1 MFTENKDTFAE
12 VVDITL
18 YRYNSVDNRIWAIL
32 KNSEAHK
39 KLSKHSIL
47 VSSDSLK
54 EILLAHFR
62 KEINRVESLHSS
74 IVHKEATSVYFL
86 WKMLEDL
93 LGLRWVKF
101 TLNSNVAYN
110 RVVDIDDMKTIKYS
124 VKVVRGTLRMFDI
137 FNPAQLPLIN
147 TILHKAH
154 VLKQNQQFTIIKVE
168 DLMTKLDI
176 LLAKNNSSEIA
187 TPVNAI
193 LAEID
198 QYHTDNPELLL
209 VTDFD

>member
-39 KLSKHSIL
+39 KLSTHSIL

-147 TILHKAH
+147 TILHKAN
-154 VLKQNQQFTIIKVE
+154 VLKPNQQFTIIKVE
-168 DLMTKLDI
+168 DFMTKLDI

>member
-32 KNSEAHK
+32 KNNDSHK
-39 KLSKHSIL
+39 KLSDQSVL
-47 VSSDSLK
+47 VSSETLK
-54 EILLAHFR
+54 TLLLANFR
-62 KEINRVESLHSS
+62 KEINRVESLHGS

-101 TLNSNVAYN
+101 TLNTNVIYN

-124 VKVVRGTLRMFDI
+124 VKVIRGTLRMFDI
-137 FNPAQLPLIN
+137 FTTAQLPLIN
-147 TILHKAH
+147 TILHKAD
-154 VLKQNQQFTIIKVE
+154 VLKPNQQFTIIKTD
-168 DLMTKLDI
+168 DLVTKLDV
-176 LLAKNNSSEIA
+176 LLSKNNSSEIA

-193 LAEID
+193 LAEIEAY
-198 QYHTDNPELLL
+198 QTDNPELLL

>member
-18 YRYNSVDNRIWAIL
+18 YRYNSVDNRIWAML
-32 KNSEAHK
+32 KSSEAHK
-39 KLSKHSIL
+39 SLGKHSVL
-47 VSSDSLK
+47 VSNETLK
-54 EILLAHFR
+54 EILLTHFK

-86 WKMLEDL
+86 WKMLDDL

-101 TLNSNVAYN
+101 TLNANVAYN

-124 VKVVRGTLRMFDI
+124 VKVIRGTLRMFDI
-137 FNPAQLPLIN
+137 FNQAQLPLIN
-147 TILHKAH
+147 SILHKAN
-154 VLKQNQQFTIIKVE
+154 VLRPKQQFTIIKTE
-168 DLMTKLDI
+168 DLVTKLDI
-176 LLAKNNSSEIA
+176 LLNKNNSSEIA
-187 TPVNAI
+187 TPINAI

-198 QYHTDNPELLL
+198 HYQTDNPELLL

>member
-18 YRYNSVDNRIWAIL
+18 YRYNSVDNRIWAML
-32 KNSEAHK
+32 RNSEAHK
-39 KLSKHSIL
+39 KLSKYSIL

-147 TILHKAH
+147 TILHKAN
-154 VLKQNQQFTIIKVE
+154 VLKPNQQFTIIKVE
-168 DLMTKLDI
+168 DFMTKLDI

>member
-32 KNSEAHK
+32 KSSDVHK
-39 KLSKHSIL
+39 KLSDQSIL
-47 VSSDSLK
+47 ISAESLK
-54 EILLAHFR
+54 TILLSNFK

-74 IVHKEATSVYFL
+74 IVHKEATSIYFL

-101 TLNSNVAYN
+101 TLNTNVVYN
-110 RVVDIDDMKTIKYS
+110 RVVDIEDMKTIKYS
-124 VKVVRGTLRMFDI
+124 VKIIRGTLRMFDI
-137 FNPAQLPLIN
+137 FTTAQLPLIN
-147 TILHKAH
+147 TILHKAN
-154 VLKQNQQFTIIKVE
+154 VLRPNQQFTIIKAD
-168 DLMTKLDI
+168 DLVTKLDV

-193 LAEID
+193 LAEVEAY
-198 QYHTDNPELLL
+198 QTDNPELLL

>member
-147 TILHKAH
+147 TILHKAN
-154 VLKQNQQFTIIKVE
+154 VLKPNQQFTIIKVE
-168 DLMTKLDI
+168 DFMTKLDI

>member
-1 MFTENKDTFAE
+1 MFTENKDTFSE

-32 KNSEAHK
+32 KNSEVHK
-39 KLSKHSIL
+39 VLSDQSIL
-47 VSSDSLK
+47 VSAESLK
-54 EILLAHFR
+54 SILLANFK
-62 KEINRVESLHSS
+62 KEINRVESLHGS
-74 IVHKEATSVYFL
+74 IVHKEATSIYFL

-101 TLNSNVAYN
+101 TLNTNVAYN

-124 VKVVRGTLRMFDI
+124 VKVIRGTLRMFDI
-137 FNPAQLPLIN
+137 FTTAQLPLIN
-147 TILHKAH
+147 TILYKAD
-154 VLKQNQQFTIIKVE
+154 VLKPNQQFTIIKAD
-168 DLMTKLDI
+168 DLVTKLDI

-187 TPVNAI
+187 TPVNV
-193 LAEID
+193 LLTEIEAY
-198 QYHTDNPELLL
+198 QTDNPELLL

>member
-54 EILLAHFR
+54 ELLLAYFR

-147 TILHKAH
+147 TILHKAN
-154 VLKQNQQFTIIKVE
+154 VLNPNQQFIIIKVE

>member
-32 KNSEAHK
+32 KSSDVHK
-39 KLSKHSIL
+39 KLSDQSIL
-47 VSSDSLK
+47 ISAESLK
-54 EILLAHFR
+54 TILLSNFK

-74 IVHKEATSVYFL
+74 IVHKEATSIYFL

-101 TLNSNVAYN
+101 TLNTNVVYN
-110 RVVDIDDMKTIKYS
+110 RVVDIEDMKTIKYS
-124 VKVVRGTLRMFDI
+124 VKIIRGTLRMFDI
-137 FNPAQLPLIN
+137 FTTAQLPLIN
-147 TILHKAH
+147 TILHKAN
-154 VLKQNQQFTIIKVE
+154 VLRPNQQFTIIKAD
-168 DLMTKLDI
+168 DLVTKLDI

-193 LAEID
+193 LAEVEAY
-198 QYHTDNPELLL
+198 QTDNPELLL

>member
-18 YRYNSVDNRIWAIL
+18 YRYNSVDNRIWAML
-32 KNSEAHK
+32 RNSEAHK
-39 KLSKHSIL
+39 KLSKHSVL
-47 VSSDSLK
+47 VSSKTLK
-54 EILLAHFR
+54 EILLTHFR

-147 TILHKAH
+147 TILHKAN
-154 VLKQNQQFTIIKVE
+154 VLKPNQQFTIIKVE

>member
-1 MFTENKDTFAE
+1 
-12 VVDITL
+12 
-18 YRYNSVDNRIWAIL
+18 
-32 KNSEAHK
+32 
-39 KLSKHSIL
+39 L

-54 EILLAHFR
+54 ELLLAYFR

-147 TILHKAH
+147 TILYKANI
-154 VLKQNQQFTIIKVE
+154 LKPNQQFTIIKVE

>member
-110 RVVDIDDMKTIKYS
+110 RIVDIDDMKTIKYS

-147 TILHKAH
+147 TILHKAN
-154 VLKQNQQFTIIKVE
+154 VLKPNQQFTIIKVE
-168 DLMTKLDI
+168 DFMTKLDI

>member
-54 EILLAHFR
+54 ELLLAYFR

-147 TILHKAH
+147 TILYKANI
-154 VLKQNQQFTIIKVE
+154 LKPNQQFTIIKVE

>member
-39 KLSKHSIL
+39 KLSTHSIL

-147 TILHKAH
+147 TILHKANI
-154 VLKQNQQFTIIKVE
+154 LKPNQQFTIIKVE
-168 DLMTKLDI
+168 DFMTKLDI

>member
-39 KLSKHSIL
+39 KMSKHSIL

>member
-39 KLSKHSIL
+39 TLSKQSIL
-47 VSSDSLK
+47 VSSETLK
-54 EILLAHFR
+54 DILLTHFR

-101 TLNSNVAYN
+101 TLNTNVAYN
-110 RVVDIDDMKTIKYS
+110 RVVDIEDMKTIKYS
-124 VKVVRGTLRMFDI
+124 VKVIRGTLRMFDI
-137 FNPAQLPLIN
+137 FTATQLPLIN
-147 TILHKAH
+147 TILHKAN
-154 VLKQNQQFTIIKVE
+154 VLKPGQQFTIIKAE
-168 DLMTKLDI
+168 DLLTKLDI

-193 LAEID
+193 LTEIEAY
-198 QYHTDNPELLL
+198 QIDNPELLL

>member
-18 YRYNSVDNRIWAIL
+18 YRYNSVDNRIWAML

-39 KLSKHSIL
+39 SLSKHSVL
-47 VSSDSLK
+47 VSNETLK
-54 EILLAHFR
+54 EILLTHFK

-86 WKMLEDL
+86 WKMLDDL

-101 TLNSNVAYN
+101 TLNTNVAYN

-124 VKVVRGTLRMFDI
+124 VKVIRGTLRMFDI
-137 FNPAQLPLIN
+137 FNQAQLPLIN
-147 TILHKAH
+147 SILHKANI
-154 VLKQNQQFTIIKVE
+154 LRPKQQFTIIKTE
-168 DLMTKLDI
+168 DLVTKLDI
-176 LLAKNNSSEIA
+176 LLNKNNSSEIA
-187 TPVNAI
+187 TPINAI

-198 QYHTDNPELLL
+198 HYQTDNPELLL

>member
-18 YRYNSVDNRIWAIL
+18 YRYNSVDNRIWAML
-32 KNSEAHK
+32 RNSEAHK
-39 KLSKHSIL
+39 KLSKHSVL
-47 VSSDSLK
+47 VSSDTLK
-54 EILLAHFR
+54 EILLTHFR

-147 TILHKAH
+147 TILHKAN
-154 VLKQNQQFTIIKVE
+154 VLKPNQQFTIIKVE

>member
-18 YRYNSVDNRIWAIL
+18 YRYNSVDNRIWAML
-32 KNSEAHK
+32 KGSEAHK
-39 KLSKHSIL
+39 SLSKHSVL
-47 VSSDSLK
+47 VSNETLK
-54 EILLAHFR
+54 EILLTHFK

-86 WKMLEDL
+86 WKMLDDL

-101 TLNSNVAYN
+101 TLNTNVAYN

-124 VKVVRGTLRMFDI
+124 VKVIRGTLRMFDI
-137 FNPAQLPLIN
+137 FNQAQLPLIN
-147 TILHKAH
+147 SILHKANI
-154 VLKQNQQFTIIKVE
+154 LRPKQQFTIIKTE
-168 DLMTKLDI
+168 DLVTKLDI
-176 LLAKNNSSEIA
+176 LLNKNNSSEIA
-187 TPVNAI
+187 TPINAI

-198 QYHTDNPELLL
+198 HYQTDNPELLL

>member
-18 YRYNSVDNRIWAIL
+18 YRYNSVDNRIWAML
-32 KNSEAHK
+32 RNSEAHK
-39 KLSKHSIL
+39 KLSKHSVL
-47 VSSDSLK
+47 VSSDTLK
-54 EILLAHFR
+54 EILLTHFR

-147 TILHKAH
+147 TILHKAN
-154 VLKQNQQFTIIKVE
+154 VLKPNQQFTIIKVE
-168 DLMTKLDI
+168 DLMTKLDV

>member
-39 KLSKHSIL
+39 KLSSHSIL

>member
-154 VLKQNQQFTIIKVE
+154 ILKQNQQFTIIKVE

>member
-147 TILHKAH
+147 TILYKAH
-154 VLKQNQQFTIIKVE
+154 ILKQNQQFTIIKVE

>member
-54 EILLAHFR
+54 ELLLVHFR

-147 TILHKAH
+147 TILHKAN
-154 VLKQNQQFTIIKVE
+154 VLKPNQQFTIIKVE
-168 DLMTKLDI
+168 DFMTKLDI

>member
-187 TPVNAI
+187 TPVNVI

>member
-18 YRYNSVDNRIWAIL
+18 YRYNSVDNRIWAML
-32 KNSEAHK
+32 KNSESHK
-39 KLSKHSIL
+39 KLSNQSIL
-47 VSSDSLK
+47 VSSDTLK
-54 EILLAHFR
+54 DILLTHFR

-101 TLNSNVAYN
+101 TLNSNVVYN
-110 RVVDIDDMKTIKYS
+110 RVVDIEDMKTIKYS
-124 VKVVRGTLRMFDI
+124 VKVIRGTLRMFDI
-137 FNPAQLPLIN
+137 FTTAQLPLIN
-147 TILHKAH
+147 SILHKAN
-154 VLKQNQQFTIIKVE
+154 VLKLGQQFTIIKAE
-168 DLMTKLDI
+168 DLLTKLDI

-193 LAEID
+193 LTEIEAY
-198 QYHTDNPELLL
+198 QTDNPELLL